1 MRLCWCG
8 CKMIQT
14 RSCGGVHIFVQQ
26 GERVS
31 EMIAI
36 SFLVF
41 IVCHNKERGNTTK
54 RVFLCM
60 SVYIYVCARSCG
72 QHVANTP
79 GEPS

>member
-1 MRLCWCG
+1 MDPACQC
-8 CKMIQT
+8 IQG
-14 RSCGGVHIFVQQ
+14 RPSVFGAFFVQQ

-41 IVCHNKERGNTTK
+41 IVRHIKETGNTTQ

-60 SVYIYVCARSCG
+60 SVCIYVCARTCG